1 MSFNI
6 VATPIGNLDDIS
18 RRAIRVL
25 GNSTIILCEKKTRA
39 LKLLNYYSIRPKL
52 LIPYHDDKF
61 LNISR
66 TVIKEISNGGTVSLI
81 SDAGTPLISDPGHKL
96 IAELI
101 KVGIEPVSIPGP
113 TSITSALVL
122 SGTDI
127 SNFIFLGFLPKR
139 NTKILEILKK
149 NLCLG
154 IPIVIFAN
162 SKDLKRIVQIIDK
175 NFQDSFLSISKEL
188 SKIHEKTLRGYSRR
202 ILENINSSF
211 YDKGE
216 FVLVVKTSAED
227 TSNVEQ
233 KDLLELLEILKEE
246 GISFKKSV
254 NILNKKLRMSKKT
267 IYSQALKKWDKD

>member
-18 RRAIRVL
+18 RRAIKVL
-25 GNSTIILCEKKTRA
+25 ENSEIILCEKKTRA
-39 LKLLNYYSIRPKL
+39 LKLLNYYNIRPKL

-66 TVIKEISNGGTVSLI
+66 TVIEKINNGGTVSLI

-96 IAELI
+96 VSELI

-113 TSITSALVL
+113 TSITSALTL

-127 SNFIFLGFLPKR
+127 SNFIFLGFLPKK
-139 NTKILEILKK
+139 NIKILEILKK

-154 IPIVIFAN
+154 IPVVVFAN
-162 SKDLKRIVQIIDK
+162 SKNLKLIVKIIDK
-175 NFQDSFLSISKEL
+175 NFQDSFISMSKEI
-188 SKIHEKTLRGYSRR
+188 SKIHERTLRGSSKK
-202 ILENINSSF
+202 ILKNIDNSF

-227 TSNVEQ
+227 TNNLEE
-233 KDLLELLEILKEE
+233 KDLLELLEIFKQE
-246 GISFKKSV
+246 GISLKKSV
-254 NILNKKLRMSKKT
+254 DILNKKLSMSKKT
-267 IYSQALKKWDKD
+267 IYSEALKKWDKN